1 MAGDPELRC
10 EGARELASLRLDD
23 ELSEFECRLLERHL
37 VSCATCRGW
46 TAAVGGTAS
55 LLRAAA
61 LEQPAEPV
69 LLPRRR
75 LALPAGRRLAVAGIA
90 AAAALGSLVGS
101 TVIRPSEPAQTPAPQ
116 LSFLS
121 GDLAQLR
128 GLPRGEHVTPLRR
141 VREPGNPPQ
150 GAV

>member
-23 ELSEFECRLLERHL
+23 ELSEFECRVLERHL
-37 VSCATCRGW
+37 DLCRTCRGW
-46 TAAVGGTAS
+46 ASAIGGTTS
-55 LLRAAA
+55 LLRAAPP
-61 LEQPAEPV
+61 EQPAEPV
-69 LLPRRR
+69 RLPRRR
-75 LALPAGRRLAVAGIA
+75 IALPAPRRLAVAGIA

-101 TVIRPSEPAQTPAPQ
+101 TLIRPSAPEPAPAPQ

-121 GDLAQLR
+121 GDLEQLR
-128 GLPRGEHVTPLRR
+128 GLPRGEHVTPFRR